1 MESIDR
7 YALRPNRSG
16 DGGHCLVFL
25 HIPRTGGRTLSTVLR
40 RNFPRD
46 ERCVRLNILD
56 KPLSEAM
63 EGIPLEKRARLR
75 LLTGHLPYG
84 VHNYV
89 PRPCDYVTILRDPV
103 KRLISVYG
111 LIVRRRH
118 HALHERVVGSRVSL
132 EQYVESGMD
141 QGQTHNSQTRQLSG
155 RQFGVVDAAALD
167 EAKQNVS
174 TFGLVGLTERF
185 EETIALLRRTFGL
198 RAPIYLTKNV
208 ASPIEVSE
216 RTREV
221 LREHNQLDYELY
233 EFAHTLFLEKVR
245 EQGRSFGF
253 EVSAL
258 GAWKPV
264 ARMIGDASDRM
275 IRTLQGDPIA
285 KRVAQ
290 VAKRVIR

>member
-1 MESIDR
+1 
-7 YALRPNRSG
+7 
-16 DGGHCLVFL
+16 
-25 HIPRTGGRTLSTVLR
+25 
-40 RNFPRD
+40 
-46 ERCVRLNILD
+46 
-56 KPLSEAM
+56 
-63 EGIPLEKRARLR
+63 
-75 LLTGHLPYG
+75 
-84 VHNYV
+84 
-89 PRPCDYVTILRDPV
+89 
-103 KRLISVYG
+103 
-111 LIVRRRH
+111 
-118 HALHERVVGSRVSL
+118 
-132 EQYVESGMD
+132 
-141 QGQTHNSQTRQLSG
+141 
-155 RQFGVVDAAALD
+155 
-167 EAKQNVS
+167 
-174 TFGLVGLTERF
+174 
-185 EETIALLRRTFGL
+185 LLRRTFGL

-285 KRVAQ
+285 KRVAH